1 MTDLESLN
9 SKQEADN
16 QAVNNH
22 ATNQQN
28 AIAQP
33 ASSVKTD
40 GVQPISAQTTGYTF
54 NHTMLRVKD
63 PAKSLA
69 FYTGVIGM
77 TLLAVK
83 KFPAMGFDLYFLAK
97 LTESERE
104 NLPAGADLE
113 IFAFRQ
119 RGILELTHNYGTE
132 TQADFSYH
140 DGNAEPQGF
149 GHICFSVPNLDEAV
163 AWFDENNVEFK
174 KRPDEGSMKNIVF
187 IKDIDGYWIEIVQAD
202 LMG

>member
-1 MTDLESLN
+1 MTDSENLN
-9 SKQEADN
+9 SN
-16 QAVNNH
+16 QKAI
-22 ATNQQN
+22 NQKT
-28 AIAQP
+28 IAQP
-33 ASSVKTD
+33 ASSVKAE
-40 GVQPISAQTTGYTF
+40 GVQPISAQTSGYTF

-63 PAKSLA
+63 PVKSLA
-69 FYTGVIGM
+69 FYTGVLGM

-104 NLPAGADLE
+104 KLPAGDDLE

-132 TQADFSYH
+132 TQEDFSYH
-140 DGNAEPQGF
+140 DGNDEPQGF
-149 GHICFSVPNLDEAV
+149 GHICFSVPDLQAAV
-163 AWFDENNVEFK
+163 AWFDANNVTFK
-174 KRPDEGSMKNIVF
+174 KRPEEGGMKNIAF
-187 IKDIDGYWIEIVQAD
+187 IKDADGYWIEIVEVG

>member
-9 SKQEADN
+9 SN
-16 QAVNNH
+16 QATNN
-22 ATNQQN
+22 QKSV
-28 AIAQP
+28 AQP

-69 FYTGVIGM
+69 FYTGVLGM

>member
-9 SKQEADN
+9 SN
-16 QAVNNH
+16 QATNN
-22 ATNQQN
+22 QKSV
-28 AIAQP
+28 AQP
-33 ASSVKTD
+33 ASSLKTD

-69 FYTGVIGM
+69 FYTGVLGM

>member
-9 SKQEADN
+9 SN
-16 QAVNNH
+16 QATNH
-22 ATNQQN
+22 QN

-69 FYTGVIGM
+69 FYTGVLGM

>member
-1 MTDLESLN
+1 MSNSDTSDSFNNTDSM
-9 SKQEADN
+9 QEQPDN
-16 QAVNNH
+16 
-22 ATNQQN
+22 
-28 AIAQP
+28 
-33 ASSVKTD
+33 SVKAE
-40 GVQPISAQTTGYTF
+40 GVRPISAQTTGYTF

-63 PAKSLA
+63 PAKSLE
-69 FYTGVIGM
+69 FYTGVLGM

-83 KFPAMGFDLYFLAK
+83 RFPDMGFDLYFLAK

-104 NLPAGADLE
+104 NLPSGDDLE

-140 DGNAEPQGF
+140 DGNSEPQGF

-174 KRPDEGSMKNIVF
+174 KRPEDGSMKNIAF
-187 IKDIDGYWIEIVQAD
+187 IKDVDGYWIEIVQAD
-202 LMG
+202 LMA

>member
-1 MTDLESLN
+1 MTDSENLDNNHEVSN
-9 SKQEADN
+9 QEAIN
-16 QAVNNH
+16 QK
-22 ATNQQN
+22 T
-28 AIAQP
+28 IAQP
-33 ASSVKTD
+33 ESSVNAE
-40 GVQPISAQTTGYTF
+40 GVQPISAQTSGYTF

-63 PAKSLA
+63 PVKSLA
-69 FYTGVIGM
+69 FYTGVLGM

-97 LTESERE
+97 LTDSERD
-104 NLPAGADLE
+104 NLPAGDDLE

-140 DGNAEPQGF
+140 DGNGEPQGF
-149 GHICFSVPNLDEAV
+149 GHICFSVPSLDEAV
-163 AWFDENNVEFK
+163 AWFDKNNVEFK
-174 KRPDEGSMKNIVF
+174 KRPEDGSMKNIAF
-187 IKDIDGYWIEIVQAD
+187 IKDVDGYWIEIVQAD

>member
-9 SKQEADN
+9 SN
-16 QAVNNH
+16 QATNN
-22 ATNQQN
+22 QKSV
-28 AIAQP
+28 AQP

-69 FYTGVIGM
+69 FYTGVLGM
-77 TLLAVK
+77 SLLAVK